1 VLTLVFLPALYSI
14 WFKTRPS
21 DDAVGDH
28 IAVLHS
34 VGSRKRKSQ
43 VSAMP

>member
-1 VLTLVFLPALYSI
+1 VLTLVFLPALYTI

-21 DDAVGDH
+21 DDRVGDH

-34 VGSRKRKSQ
+34 VEKRKSQ